1 MFGHARQL
9 RALRFGQLE
18 ISLRLCLYDRV
29 VAQDPSG
36 IGLDNLA
43 LCLASPFWPT
53 HLVPWGKAK
62 NLKEEFSVYGLP
74 EWSFWAVG
82 FSKVLLSLFLLA
94 GLYFDP
100 LVKPTALV
108 LTLFMLAAVWMHLK
122 MKRDSLVKA
131 LPAYLMLTACVFL
144 VFD

>member
-1 MFGHARQL
+1 MIEWSPKILQAVVSLTLLWVWLF
-9 RALRFGQLE
+9 RFG
-18 ISLRLCLYDRV
+18 R
-29 VAQDPSG
+29 
-36 IGLDNLA
+36 
-43 LCLASPFWPT
+43 PT
-53 HLVPWGKAK
+53 SFRGGRAK
-62 NLKEEFSVYGLP
+62 NLQEEFSVYGLP

>member
-1 MFGHARQL
+1 MIEWSPKILQAAVSLTLLWVWLF
-9 RALRFGQLE
+9 RFG
-18 ISLRLCLYDRV
+18 R
-29 VAQDPSG
+29 
-36 IGLDNLA
+36 
-43 LCLASPFWPT
+43 PT
-53 HLVPWGKAK
+53 SFRGGRAK
-62 NLKEEFSVYGLP
+62 NLQEEFSVYGLP

-144 VFD
+144 VFN

>member
-1 MFGHARQL
+1 MIEWSPKILQAFVSITL
-9 RALRFGQLE
+9 LWVWLFRFG
-18 ISLRLCLYDRV
+18 R
-29 VAQDPSG
+29 
-36 IGLDNLA
+36 
-43 LCLASPFWPT
+43 PT
-53 HLVPWGKAK
+53 SFRGGRAK
-62 NLKEEFSVYGLP
+62 NLQEEFSVYGLP
-74 EWSFWAVG
+74 EWTFWAVG
-82 FSKVLLSLFLLA
+82 FCKVLLSLFLLA

-122 MKRDSLVKA
+122 MKRDSLIKA

>member
-1 MFGHARQL
+1 M
-9 RALRFGQLE
+9 
-18 ISLRLCLYDRV
+18 
-29 VAQDPSG
+29 P
-36 IGLDNLA
+36 N
-43 LCLASPFWPT
+43 
-53 HLVPWGKAK
+53 
-62 NLKEEFSVYGLP
+62 
-74 EWSFWAVG
+74 WSFWAVG

>member
-1 MFGHARQL
+1 MIEWSPKILQAVVSLTLLWVWLF
-9 RALRFGQLE
+9 RFG
-18 ISLRLCLYDRV
+18 R
-29 VAQDPSG
+29 
-36 IGLDNLA
+36 
-43 LCLASPFWPT
+43 PT
-53 HLVPWGKAK
+53 SFRGGRAK
-62 NLKEEFSVYGLP
+62 NLQEEFSAYGLP

-82 FSKVLLSLFLLA
+82 FSKVFLSLVLLV

-144 VFD
+144 VFN

>member
-1 MFGHARQL
+1 MIEWSPKILQAL
-9 RALRFGQLE
+9 VSITLLCVWLLRF
-18 ISLRLCLYDRV
+18 RR
-29 VAQDPSG
+29 
-36 IGLDNLA
+36 
-43 LCLASPFWPT
+43 PT
-53 HLVPWGKAK
+53 SFRGGKAK

-82 FSKVLLSLFLLA
+82 FSKVLLSLFLLV

>member
-1 MFGHARQL
+1 MIEWSPKILQAVVSLTLLWVWLF
-9 RALRFGQLE
+9 RFG
-18 ISLRLCLYDRV
+18 R
-29 VAQDPSG
+29 
-36 IGLDNLA
+36 
-43 LCLASPFWPT
+43 PT
-53 HLVPWGKAK
+53 SFRGGRAK
-62 NLKEEFSVYGLP
+62 NLQEEFSVYGLP

-82 FSKVLLSLFLLA
+82 FSKVLLSLVLLA
-94 GLYFDP
+94 GIYFDE

-108 LTLFMLAAVWMHLK
+108 LAVFMLAAVWMHLK

>member
-1 MFGHARQL
+1 MIEWSPKILQAL
-9 RALRFGQLE
+9 VSITLLCVWLLRFG
-18 ISLRLCLYDRV
+18 R
-29 VAQDPSG
+29 
-36 IGLDNLA
+36 
-43 LCLASPFWPT
+43 PT
-53 HLVPWGKAK
+53 SFRGGKAK
-62 NLKEEFSVYGLP
+62 NLKDEFSVYGLP